1 MFHYKPYTKCI
12 ECLSNNRLKC
22 KKCMEQM
29 INDIQNKRLPRNVSK
44 IKMRSTLSN
53 SFNSLRHMNKKNK

>member
-1 MFHYKPYTKCI
+1 
-12 ECLSNNRLKC
+12 
-22 KKCMEQM
+22 M